1 MRKRSSRI
9 LSSDD
14 VCGSSVSFL
23 IDGEYSRFTCKHIT
37 EHIPLLFRVGVTYGH
52 PSMIDVNDCD
62 ARLPSS
68 GDATDLYLDYLAR
81 LSLILGR
88 VMKNIYTCVR
98 SPLCPIYADRRH
110 RVRQSGR
117 PERND

>member
-1 MRKRSSRI
+1 MLTLCPPVLRKKSPA
-9 LSSDD
+9 
-14 VCGSSVSFL
+14 
-23 IDGEYSRFTCKHIT
+23 E
-37 EHIPLLFRVGVTYGH
+37 PALLLARVGVTYGH

-88 VMKNIYTCVR
+88 VMKNIYTCV
-98 SPLCPIYADRRH
+98 CPPAGWACAPPYIR
-110 RVRQSGR
+110 
-117 PERND
+117 

>member
-1 MRKRSSRI
+1 MVSTYLFPAFFYKPV
-9 LSSDD
+9 SD
-14 VCGSSVSFL
+14 VVRA
-23 IDGEYSRFTCKHIT
+23 I
-37 EHIPLLFRVGVTYGH
+37 FRVAVTYGH

-68 GDATDLYLDYLAR
+68 GDETDLYLDYLAR

-98 SPLCPIYADRRH
+98 RASARALLYMLTAGTVASA
-110 RVRQSGR
+110 VRPG
-117 PERND
+117 